1 MPATPYLPDEVWRLV
16 FQFALD
22 SVRFEGMCGG
32 AIDMFE
38 NDDDLRI
45 LRALLDL
52 RNVCRR
58 FDVHILSVFVE
69 RVRMDTSLG
78 LFGFLQLYPTF
89 MIRVTLE
96 LALRNSFRG
105 SCGLVDAV
113 RSTADYM
120 VTNLPHD
127 DHRNKD
133 VLREHY
139 MKSLCGAALVHLTD
153 SRMSTKLWLRNW
165 NPIPEIAAR
174 DRALVAASLDND
186 TELINLLLE
195 RAANVNHE
203 DIYFGN
209 ALYTAVFLRNTE
221 ATSLLLANKASLLY
235 SDMSGKTALHIAA
248 QKGYDEC
255 VELVLNQTS
264 RNDVDRFDHMR
275 RTALSWAA
283 EEGRVKVVELL
294 LKVGSADP
302 QTHDSRGVMPLDFAV
317 AEGHHDVVKLL
328 TSYRLD
334 RRRFP

>member
-38 NDDDLRI
+38 NDDDLHI

-139 MKSLCGAALVHLTD
+139 MKSLCGAAL
-153 SRMSTKLWLRNW
+153 R
-165 NPIPEIAAR
+165 AR

-302 QTHDSRGVMPLDFAV
+302 QTHDSKGVMPLDFAV

-328 TSYRLD
+328 TSYQLD